1 MKRTSFRLRLCVCL
15 LVLNLT
21 FIWGNSMLPADAS
34 TVFSDWVRDVL
45 VMLFSGGGGAVGGG
59 TGLLR
64 KIAHFS
70 EFACLGVLLAW
81 LMGMLGKRR
90 ALALGAGFAAA
101 CIDESIQFFSPG
113 RSPGVLDVIIDTS
126 GVLTGICLMM
136 VLIHILQQKM
146 RRRAPRNI

>member
-101 CIDESIQFFSPG
+101 CIDETIQLFVPG
-113 RSPGVLDVIIDTS
+113 RGPAFTDVLLDTS
-126 GVLTGICLMM
+126 GVLAG
-136 VLIHILQQKM
+136 VLILTLIHYWRRNHIIE
-146 RRRAPRNI
+146 N